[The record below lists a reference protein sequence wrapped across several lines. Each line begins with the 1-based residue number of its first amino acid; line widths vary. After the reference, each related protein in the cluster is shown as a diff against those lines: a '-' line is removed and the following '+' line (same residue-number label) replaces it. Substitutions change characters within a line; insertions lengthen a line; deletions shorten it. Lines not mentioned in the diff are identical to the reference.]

1 MTDTKHKQG
10 SEIKNYH
17 RTLSCKKGKQTYMT
31 YLSASTMNR
40 QRYAN
45 KNKNTVSYSDK
56 QSSLGPMSNAVI
68 VLIMACL
75 IGLIYL
81 TQITKTNTFSYEID
95 RLQQQ
100 QSQLKEDQK
109 DLDLTTARLRTL
121 DSEAVSNAA
130 DKLVTTQPTATL
142 R

>member
-1 MTDTKHKQG
+1 
-10 SEIKNYH
+10 
-17 RTLSCKKGKQTYMT
+17 
-31 YLSASTMNR
+31 MNR
-40 QRYAN
+40 QRYSS
-45 KNKNTVSYSDK
+45 KNKNTVSYADK
-56 QSSLGPMSNAVI
+56 QMGLGPISNAVI

-75 IGLIYL
+75 IGMIYL
-81 TQITKTNTFSYEID
+81 TQITKTNSFSYEID

-121 DSEAVSNAA
+121 DSESVSNAA
-130 DKLVTTQPTATL
+130 EKLVTTQPTATL